1 MARVKEELE
10 ALTVE
15 ELKQV
20 LKNKGLDEK
29 GKKSELVERILAAEE
44 ADTSEN
50 VSNSDTSTVTVKVI
64 DTYKDKERGSTQHI
78 NDTFEVKSERAKQL
92 VAAGVVIIV

>member
-1 MARVKEELE
+1 MLKEELE

-15 ELKQV
+15 ELKQM
-20 LKNKGLDEK
+20 LKDKGLDEK

-44 ADTSEN
+44 ADTSAN
-50 VSNSDTSTVTVKVI
+50 VSNSDTSKDTVTVKVV
-64 DTYKDKERGSTQHI
+64 DTYKDKERGNTQRI

-92 VAAGVVIIV
+92 VAAGVAIIV

>member
-1 MARVKEELE
+1 MLKEELE

-15 ELKQV
+15 ELKQM
-20 LKNKGLDEK
+20 LKDKGLDEK

-44 ADTSEN
+44 ANTSAN
-50 VSNSDTSTVTVKVI
+50 VSNSDTSKDTVTVKVV
-64 DTYKDKERGSTQHI
+64 DTYKDKERGNTQRI

-92 VAAGVVIIV
+92 VAAGVAIIV